1 MERFIITVACADA
14 PGIVHAVTE
23 VLVRLGGNIVESQQ
37 FTSPDSGTFFL
48 RIEVDAPCDREQ
60 LEAAMAPVKERFTM
74 ELGLHRSADRVRT
87 LIMGSKDPR
96 TLNEVLFD
104 HHLGQLNIDVPLV
117 VSNHMDLKK
126 HADFYGVD
134 YEHVPITKDTKTEA
148 EARLLEL
155 IEEHDIELVVLARY
169 MQILSDE
176 LAEKLA
182 GRAINIHHSFLPA
195 FKGARPYH
203 QAHSRGVKLI
213 GATAHYVTADLD
225 EGPIIEQ
232 NVVRVDHTKS
242 PDELIAIGRNV
253 EGRTLAQAV
262 RWHAEHRVLMDGTRT
277 VVFS

>member
-1 MERFIITVACADA
+1 MSNVQATLLCNGFTVLTL
-14 PGIVHAVTE
+14 P
-23 VLVRLGGNIVESQQ
+23 
-37 FTSPDSGTFFL
+37 
-48 RIEVDAPCDREQ
+48 VDG
-60 LEAAMAPVKERFTM
+60 EAIHVSVSRDTKVS
-74 ELGLHRSADRVRT
+74 RSACCQT
-87 LIMGSKDPR
+87 LLIRPLANIELKLD
-96 TLNEVLFD
+96 EVLFD

-117 VSNHMDLKK
+117 ASNHMDLKK

-134 YEHVPITKDTKTEA
+134 YEHVPITKDTKAEA